1 MRDQTALFLP
11 EPVQIV
17 PAEHKSNPLGAE
29 YEMILREGK
38 KFVLN
43 IGAGATATRY
53 ANCIEFEHKI
63 FRHTDVVGDAHCLPF
78 RNGIFDCVFAFNVFE
93 HLENPRRA
101 AAEILRVLKHG
112 GSLVIHTA
120 FLQSLHK
127 APLNPPTKCSHRHN
141 GRAD

>member
-11 EPVQIV
+11 EPVPIV

-43 IGAGATATRY
+43 IGAGATTTRY

-78 RNGIFDCVFAFNVFE
+78 RNEIFDCVLPSTFSNTS
-93 HLENPRRA
+93 RIRA
-101 AAEILRVLKHG
+101 AQRPKFCV
-112 GSLVIHTA
+112 S
-120 FLQSLHK
+120 
-127 APLNPPTKCSHRHN
+127 
-141 GRAD
+141 

>member
-11 EPVQIV
+11 GPVQIV

-53 ANCIEFEHKI
+53 PNCIEFERKI
-63 FRHTDVVGDAHCLPF
+63 FRHTDVVGDAHCLRF
-78 RNGIFDCVFAFNVFE
+78 VMEF
-93 HLENPRRA
+93 
-101 AAEILRVLKHG
+101 
-112 GSLVIHTA
+112 STA
-120 FLQSLHK
+120 FLRSTFSNIWK
-127 APLNPPTKCSHRHN
+127 I
-141 GRAD
+141 RATLRQKFCVS

>member
-1 MRDQTALFLP
+1 MRDQTAVFLP
-11 EPVQIV
+11 EPVPIV

-43 IGAGATATRY
+43 IGAGATTTRY

-78 RNGIFDCVFAFNVFE
+78 HDEIFDCVFAFNVFE
-93 HLENPRRA
+93 HLENPRSA
-101 AAEILRVLKHG
+101 AARYSCAE
-112 GSLVIHTA
+112 
-120 FLQSLHK
+120 
-127 APLNPPTKCSHRHN
+127 
-141 GRAD
+141 